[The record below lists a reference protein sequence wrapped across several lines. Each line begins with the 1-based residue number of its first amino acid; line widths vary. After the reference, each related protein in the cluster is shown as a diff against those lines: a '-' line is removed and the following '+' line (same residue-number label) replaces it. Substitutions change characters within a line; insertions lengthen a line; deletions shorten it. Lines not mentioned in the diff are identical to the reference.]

1 MITTPRPSS
10 VAKVAPSSPGRRRA
24 GVRTLAGLTLAL
36 GLLAAYLGIWAQLSR
51 ADQTGSDYSTF
62 HVAALTWRNG
72 HGGQLYDQ
80 GAEIRLHET
89 LVPAG
94 YHVDLPFI
102 SPPTTALLTAP
113 LTPLDLGAAFR
124 VASLVQVALA
134 AAAVAIAF
142 RAAPRPSGQS
152 PAQALATGAIALAG
166 VGTLVTLLMGQWDG
180 LCALGLAVA
189 YAAWRRDRPGV
200 AGIALALAVAPTK
213 PHIGLGL
220 AVFLLATRHPR
231 AIAGAVVGV
240 AATVL
245 AGLLVAGPQGW
256 MGWMGSLSL
265 SSSHSPLPSL
275 LGFTGLFGSWLG
287 DTTSARTLATL
298 ATVAAVAGCAVL
310 GDRYRRDRSALEPA
324 LAGAAALSLVAAPH
338 LLMHDLVLLAPVA
351 AWTLQWA
358 ACRSSRLHTRAV
370 VAWLVLNLA
379 ALLDLGNSAS
389 APPGRLVPIAL
400 AVLGMVAL
408 RMTERPPEAVFAP
421 TGDPVGAAGLHGQAR
436 PVGPAYSG
444 KGSGVG
450 GLVDQS

>member
-1 MITTPRPSS
+1 
-10 VAKVAPSSPGRRRA
+10 VG
-24 GVRTLAGLTLAL
+24 TLAALAL
-36 GLLAAYLGIWAQLSR
+36 AMGFLAAYLGIWAQLSR

-80 GAEIRLHET
+80 VAETRLHET

-113 LTPLDLGAAFR
+113 LTALDLGAAFR
-124 VASLVQVALA
+124 VASLVQCALA
-134 AAAVAIAF
+134 AAAVAVAL
-142 RAAPRPSGQS
+142 RAAPRPRGQS
-152 PAQALATGAIALAG
+152 RAQTLATGAIALAG

-180 LCALGLAVA
+180 FCAFGLALA
-189 YAAWRRDRPGV
+189 YAAWRCDRPGI
-200 AGIALALAVAPTK
+200 AGLALALTIAPTK
-213 PHIGLGL
+213 PHIALGL
-220 AVFLLATRHPR
+220 VAFLLATRHAR
-231 AIAGAVVGV
+231 AIAGA
-240 AATVL
+240 AAGAATTVL
-245 AGLLVAGPQGW
+245 AGLLVAGPHGW
-256 MGWMGSLSL
+256 MGWLGSLSL

-287 DTTSARTLATL
+287 DTTTARTLATL

-310 GDRYRRDRSALEPA
+310 GERYRRDRSALEPA

-338 LLMHDLVLLAPVA
+338 LLMHDLVLLAPAA

-358 ACRSSRLHTRAV
+358 ACRSVPVHRRAV

-379 ALLDLGNSAS
+379 AVLDLGNSAS
-389 APPGRLVPIAL
+389 APPGRLVPVAL
-400 AVLGMVAL
+400 AVLGVVAL
-408 RMTERPPEAVFAP
+408 RVRERSPDAVSAP
-421 TGDPVGAAGLHGQAR
+421 TGRPVGAAGLPGQPR
-436 PVGPAYSG
+436 IEGPPYSG
-444 KGSGVG
+444 RGSGVG